1 MTILSLTSNAYPVSF
16 YEVRQANPNVSFPA
30 SPTDEDLAPFGY
42 VNVTPTPQPSYDQ
55 RIERIKEAAPALDAD
70 GIYRQQWTIC
80 DATPEEIAAYDE
92 ANKPAPDWARFKR
105 IALNS
110 DTLNGIIAAAY
121 ESAPVAAGALASAL
135 LRAESGDV
143 SDFADAWKKITRA
156 VDVPAEVIV
165 GFVGVAQACQLPPD
179 FVTALSPD

>member
-1 MTILSLTSNAYPVSF
+1 MTQQLPQIGAT
-16 YEVRQANPNVSFPA
+16 VR
-30 SPTDEDLAPFGY
+30 
-42 VNVTPTPQPSYDQ
+42 
-55 RIERIKEAAPALDAD
+55 RIEPPTNGLATVCEVQRNGDDYSI
-70 GIYRQQWTIC
+70 GINYAEGGQAWWPLEC
-80 DATPEEIAAYDE
+80 LEIVNDTTA
-92 ANKPAPDWARFKR
+92 DWARFKR

-110 DTLNGIIAAAY
+110 DTLNQIIATAY

-156 VDVPAEVIV
+156 VDVPAEVIT

-179 FVTALSPD
+179 FVAALEGTPREN